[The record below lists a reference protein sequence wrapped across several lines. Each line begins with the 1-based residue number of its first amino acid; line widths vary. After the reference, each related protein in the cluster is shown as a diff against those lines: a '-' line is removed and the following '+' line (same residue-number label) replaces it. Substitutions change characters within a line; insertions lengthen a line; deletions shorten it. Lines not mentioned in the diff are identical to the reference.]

1 MSFSVTPF
9 GVVKASRCWEGYE
22 PVPGK
27 KPYSKDSCRPKGTK
41 TKVKTKAAGYISEYA
56 SMLNPLN
63 TVAHLPAALVAA
75 LTRTRTAHDQAK
87 ADDAVLSNLL
97 IPGVGPYNQWKR
109 YGYSIRNRDLLKA
122 RDHRNYPEYQ
132 TSQEKKATVVQPTR
146 QAVRDYLLNW
156 NRAGA
161 FDTDNYEDLE
171 ENLPWAP
178 NAWKQTADN
187 DPAETF
193 QLDTNQLARRFLLNR
208 SRERA
213 VNNYIDKHFAH
224 LPAEQVSK
232 KANELKRLQLLL
244 TKQAGLFYRDL
255 DKPSPFVVE
264 DDPFL
269 VDDVSTEGLATIQTQ
284 TPRLLT
290 RLFSS
295 PEKDVQK
302 ALQQVRKQN
311 PNAFTPSKNP
321 AEHLSNLLGKSLQQA
336 YPSRYRNPTQS
347 ELIQTLL
354 KRLPDEEPA
363 NAREYA
369 AVKRRFSPMTAQH
382 YSTPDEQAEMR
393 HILEILTG
401 APRMTS
407 GAGRKKQAAVNKLQL
422 LLTKRAEGGAWTR
435 AEGKSESGGL
445 NAKGRASLKA
455 QGQNIKPPVTE
466 SNPTGERKDRK
477 SSFCARMGGMKKKLT
492 SSETANDPDSR
503 INKALRKWKC

>member
-9 GVVKASRCWEGYE
+9 GIVKASRCWEGYE

-27 KPYSKDSCRPKGTK
+27 KPYSKGSCRPKGTK
-41 TKVKTKAAGYISEYA
+41 KKTTEK
-56 SMLNPLN
+56 
-63 TVAHLPAALVAA
+63 
-75 LTRTRTAHDQAK
+75 
-87 ADDAVLSNLL
+87 
-97 IPGVGPYNQWKR
+97 
-109 YGYSIRNRDLLKA
+109 
-122 RDHRNYPEYQ
+122 
-132 TSQEKKATVVQPTR
+132 TSST
-146 QAVRDYLLNW
+146 
-156 NRAGA
+156 
-161 FDTDNYEDLE
+161 
-171 ENLPWAP
+171 
-178 NAWKQTADN
+178 
-187 DPAETF
+187 
-193 QLDTNQLARRFLLNR
+193 
-208 SRERA
+208 
-213 VNNYIDKHFAH
+213 
-224 LPAEQVSK
+224 
-232 KANELKRLQLLL
+232 

-255 DKPSPFVVE
+255 DAPSPFVVE
-264 DDPFL
+264 DHSSLTD
-269 VDDVSTEGLATIQTQ
+269 DDVSTEGLATIQTQ

-302 ALQQVRKQN
+302 ALQHVKKQN
-311 PNAFTPSKNP
+311 PNALTPSKNP

-369 AVKRRFSPMTAQH
+369 AMQRRFAPMASQH
-382 YSTPDEQAEMR
+382 YSTPEEQAEMR
-393 HILEILTG
+393 NILEILTG
-401 APRMTS
+401 APHMTS
-407 GAGRKKQAAVNKLQL
+407 STKRNKQAAVRELQL
-422 LLTKRAEGGAWTR
+422 LLTKRAVGPAAPQQMSAVDVIRARTAKQKADLERQAATLKANKMTSGTFAQGQLQLPGGATPKPALPPASQDYTNHELLNKIVQQRRQIPRQPNPANQIENKSVTSRSLTDIMRQRQAPKAPAAPKMPASGIPNKSYTSPSAADFLKKRGSEGGAWTR